1 MGYAAIVRYNLSVRI
16 FYLRKMTTPHPQKK
30 KGMPLLQLA
39 LGAALAAGA
48 GYYFT
53 HQEEVNN
60 EAKKKIEEFAKMFHE
75 KRAVVEKKVAEVWG
89 EKSKEAVAMYMDLRS
104 QLLKELEE
112 ENLKKR
118 GKMIKTQYE
127 KIVDEVVRRAR
138 KSELLT
144 PEMEE
149 KLAEVF
155 KMDWTQIEKMLM
167 AMVTAGAKKTASV
180 VRNIKVAQKV
190 KAVRKTVTKAANS
203 AKKMAKKP
211 VAKKA
216 AKKAT
221 KRK

>member
-1 MGYAAIVRYNLSVRI
+1 MCEDAIMRYNLPVSI
-16 FYLRKMTTPHPQKK
+16 FYPRKMTTHHPQKK

-53 HQEEVNN
+53 HKEEVDK
-60 EAKKKIEEFAKMFHE
+60 EAKKKIVEFAKSFHE

-89 EKSKEAVAMYMDLRS
+89 ETSKEAVAMYMDLRG
-104 QLLKELEE
+104 QLLKELKE

-118 GKMIKTQYE
+118 GKMLKDQYD
-127 KIVDEVVRRAR
+127 KVVDDVIRRAR

-149 KLAEVF
+149 KLAGIF
-155 KMDWTQIEKMLM
+155 KMDWAQVQKMLM
-167 AMVTAGAKKTASV
+167 GMVTAGAKKTAGIV
-180 VRNIKVAQKV
+180 KNIKVARKV
-190 KAVRKTVTKAANS
+190 KAVRKTVTKAAKS
-203 AKKMAKKP
+203 AKKT
-211 VAKKA
+211 VKKA
-216 AKKAT
+216 PKKVT